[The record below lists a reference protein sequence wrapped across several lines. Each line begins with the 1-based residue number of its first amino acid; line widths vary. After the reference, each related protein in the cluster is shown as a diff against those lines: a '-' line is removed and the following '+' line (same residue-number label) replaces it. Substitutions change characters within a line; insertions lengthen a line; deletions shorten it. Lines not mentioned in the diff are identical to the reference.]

1 MGESGKWRRF
11 AATSMKTNSM
21 AALAAVLCLAV
32 LPMARGESPA
42 VSVQVHIETSGEV
55 SVQVW
60 SQKKDFAWGPVVSQV
75 IHCPGM
81 TQEKP
86 DRFDEF
92 HCPNAMRRNGLSLEG
107 VIDLAP
113 IAKRLDASDEI
124 QLWLNYPRLGFDSS
138 SASMEELGGRK
149 RVVESARFQAGA
161 PPPPIHIRF
170 GYRPDQL
177 AGVYLPLVA
186 LALALTLIA
195 AIVSRASLAG
205 ISRSILLM
213 GTILWMGAAS
223 QLQAG
228 VPLRILF
235 FGNPLANL
243 AALFVELWPPLF
255 CVAAGVAL
263 GSRNQAGR
271 KPGGSFGQVLGGFAV
286 IPLVV
291 TCAMGAL
298 PSMMAANWIAAAAWL
313 AAAPIAV
320 LLLRA
325 WIRATAHASV
335 RQLSGGELYERVS
348 ALCARARR
356 PPVKV
361 IVSYSTRSQV
371 SAAFTLP
378 GKSIYLTA
386 PLVRS
391 LSKREVD
398 AIAAHELS
406 HFSHSSRAQ
415 WTALAIAMVLFAL
428 PDGDL
433 LFFWPGGAFVA
444 TLLPL
449 TVFFAAL
456 RGARKREFAADASAA
471 ALTGD
476 PRAMISSLARI
487 SRNNQTSLDMN
498 AAAVW
503 FSSHPSTRK
512 RIRALAAAWGLGAQE
527 VEVLCAGGVSG
538 ESYEL
543 PAQGAGG
550 PIFTPEWQK
559 KTAGIYGW
567 TVLFGS
573 SGVGLAVAWLCYR
586 FAGAGVAQLAGGI
599 VLACLLTKALA
610 ATAMATAYAR
620 LRRKLQS
627 RLGVSGE
634 MVGMAIDDVPRLY
647 SGRRFSDAGL
657 LWFEGDRLCYRSER
671 TSIALN
677 PADVVQV
684 ALVAAAP
691 ASWFRRVPMVR
702 FRSPASGQIRAF
714 ILHPVRWL
722 AAQRRLLRSIQHW
735 RAASTAM
742 ESTSINGF
750 NRVAGQ
756 PVRNPTIALAA
767 RACLFS
773 GGVTLVA
780 ALSAV
785 WNFRTEWWCVG
796 YALGFTACACASM
809 FLPAMLYRPPLLPSE
824 LEPPSGPN

>member
-1 MGESGKWRRF
+1 
-11 AATSMKTNSM
+11 MKANSM
-21 AALAAVLCLAV
+21 AALAAVLCLAI

-42 VSVQVHIETSGEV
+42 VSVQVHIETSGEL

-60 SQKKDFAWGPVVSQV
+60 SQKTDFKWGPVVSQV
-75 IHCPGM
+75 VHCPGM
-81 TQEKP
+81 TQAEP

-92 HCPNAMRRNGLSLEG
+92 HCSNAMTRSGLSLQG

-186 LALALTLIA
+186 LALALLLIA

-205 ISRSILLM
+205 ISRSLLIV
-213 GTILWMGAAS
+213 GTILWMGAAA

-228 VPLRILF
+228 VPLRILL

-263 GSRNQAGR
+263 GSRNQAAR
-271 KPGGSFGQVLGGFAV
+271 RPGGSFGAVFGGFAV
-286 IPLVV
+286 VPLLV

-298 PSMMAANWIAAAAWL
+298 PSMMAGNWLAAAAWV

-325 WIRATAHASV
+325 RIRAAAGSSI
-335 RQLSGGELYERVS
+335 RRLSSGELYERVS
-348 ALCARARR
+348 ALCAKARR

-361 IVSYSTRSQV
+361 IVSSSTRSQV

-378 GKSIYLTA
+378 GKSIFLTA

-398 AIAAHELS
+398 AIVAHELS
-406 HFSHSSRAQ
+406 HFSHSGRAQ
-415 WTALAIAMVLFAL
+415 WMALAIAMVLFAL

-433 LFFWPGGAFVA
+433 LFFWSGGAFVA

-449 TVFFAAL
+449 TIFFAAL
-456 RGARKREFAADASAA
+456 RGARKREFAADANAA
-471 ALTGD
+471 AITGD
-476 PRAMISSLARI
+476 PRAMIGSLARI

-498 AAAVW
+498 TAAEW

-512 RIRALAAAWGLGAQE
+512 RIRALAAAWGLGASE
-527 VEVLCAGGVSG
+527 VEVLCAGGIPG

-543 PAQGAGG
+543 PAVEAGG
-550 PIFTPEWQK
+550 PVFSPEWQK
-559 KTAGIYGW
+559 TTAGFYGW
-567 TVLFGS
+567 TVLSGS
-573 SGVGLAVAWLCYR
+573 SGAGLAVAWLCYR
-586 FAGAGVAQLAGGI
+586 FAGAGMAQLAGGI

-610 ATAMATAYAR
+610 ATAIATAYAR
-620 LRRKLQS
+620 LRRKLQA

-634 MVGMAIDDVPRLY
+634 LVGMAIDDVPRLY
-647 SGRRFSDAGL
+647 DGRRFSDAGL
-657 LWFEGDRLCYRSER
+657 LWFEGGRLCYRSER

-677 PADVVQV
+677 PADVVEV

-691 ASWFRRVPMVR
+691 ASWFRHVPMVR
-702 FRSPASGQIRAF
+702 FRSPDSGQMQAF

-722 AAQRRLLRSIQHW
+722 PTQRRLLRSIQQW
-735 RAASTAM
+735 KAASTAM
-742 ESTSINGF
+742 ESTSIDGF

-756 PVRNPTIALAA
+756 PVKNPRVSVAA
-767 RACLFS
+767 RACLLS
-773 GGVTLVA
+773 GGVALVP

-785 WNFRTEWWCVG
+785 VIFRAEWWCVA
-796 YALGFTACACASM
+796 YALVIAACACASI

-824 LEPPSGPN
+824 LEPPSGPH

>member
-1 MGESGKWRRF
+1 M
-11 AATSMKTNSM
+11 SMKANSM

-42 VSVQVHIETSGEV
+42 VSVQVHIETTGDV

-60 SQKKDFAWGPVVSQV
+60 SQRTDFEWGPVVSQV

-81 TQEKP
+81 TQDKP

-92 HCPNAMRRNGLSLEG
+92 HCSNAMRRSGLSLEG

-113 IAKRLDASDEI
+113 VAKTLDASDEI

-138 SASMEELGGRK
+138 SASMEELGGRA
-149 RVVESARFQAGA
+149 RVVESARYQAGA
-161 PPPPIHIRF
+161 PPPPIHISF

-177 AGVYLPLVA
+177 AAVYLPMVA

-205 ISRSILLM
+205 ISRSLLLV

-228 VPLRILF
+228 VPLRILL

-263 GSRNQAGR
+263 GSRSQAGQR
-271 KPGGSFGQVLGGFAV
+271 PGGSFGEVLGGFAV

-298 PSMMAANWIAAAAWL
+298 PSMMAENWLAAAAWV

-320 LLLRA
+320 LLRRS
-325 WIRATAHASV
+325 WIRAAARASV

-361 IVSYSTRSQV
+361 IVSSSTRSQV

-398 AIAAHELS
+398 AVVAHELS

-415 WTALAIAMVLFAL
+415 WAALAIAMVLFAL

-456 RGARKREFAADASAA
+456 RGARKREFAADANAA
-471 ALTGD
+471 ALTAD

-487 SRNNQTSLDMN
+487 SRNNQTPLDMK
-498 AAAVW
+498 AAAEW
-503 FSSHPSTRK
+503 FSSHPSTMK
-512 RIRALAAAWGLGAQE
+512 RIRALAAAWGLQASE
-527 VEVLCAGGVSG
+527 VEALCAGGDSG

-543 PAQGAGG
+543 PAEETGG
-550 PIFTPEWQK
+550 LVFSPGWQK
-559 KTAGIYGW
+559 TTAGIYGW
-567 TVLFGS
+567 TALLGS
-573 SGVGLAVAWLCYR
+573 SGAGLAVSWLCSR
-586 FAGAGVAQLAGGI
+586 FAGAGAPQLAGGI

-620 LRRKLQS
+620 LRRKLQAK
-627 RLGVSGE
+627 LGVSGE
-634 MVGMAIDDVPRLY
+634 LVGMAIDDVPRLY
-647 SGRRFSDAGL
+647 NGRRFSDAGL
-657 LWFEGDRLCYRSER
+657 LWFEGGRLCYKSER
-671 TSIALN
+671 TSIALT
-677 PADVVQV
+677 PADVVEV
-684 ALVAAAP
+684 AMVAAAP

-702 FRSPASGQIRAF
+702 FRSPASGQMQAF

-722 AAQRRLLRSIQHW
+722 ATQRRLLRSIQQW

-742 ESTSINGF
+742 ESTSIDGF

-756 PVRNPTIALAA
+756 PVQNPTISVAA

-780 ALSAV
+780 ALPAV
-785 WNFRTEWWCVG
+785 LIFQAEWWCVG
-796 YALGFTACACASM
+796 YALGFTACACASI
-809 FLPAMLYRPPLLPSE
+809 FLPAMLYRPPLLASE
-824 LEPPSGPN
+824 LEPPSGAN